1 MSLKTRPT
9 VPIAHDNNP
18 ELRRRRAL
26 VAAVSAGFGLGAIA
40 TSVPFMASLAPS
52 ARARAAGGP
61 VEADLSDLAPGGLKT
76 IEWQQKPVWIV
87 RRTPE
92 MLSRLQQHRG
102 ELRDPDSEIAQQP
115 AYSRND
121 ARSIK
126 PEYFVAVGLCTHL
139 QCIPGFHP
147 EIGGTLGMNWE
158 GGFYCPCHG
167 SRFDLAGRV
176 FKGVPAP
183 TNLVIP
189 LHRYVSDTT
198 LMVGEDAGA

>member
-1 MSLKTRPT
+1 MHDAPA
-9 VPIAHDNNP
+9 VPIANDNGP
-18 ELRRRRAL
+18 EVMYRRTL
-26 VAAVSAGFGLGAIA
+26 VAAVSAGFGLVAIA
-40 TSVPFMASLAPS
+40 TSVPFIGSLAPS

-61 VEADLSDLAPGGLKT
+61 VEADISDLAPGALKT

-87 RRTPE
+87 RRTSE
-92 MLSRLQQHRG
+92 MLARLQHHRS
-102 ELRDPDSEIAQQP
+102 ELSDPDSKVARQP
-115 AYSRND
+115 VYSRND

-126 PEYFVAVGLCTHL
+126 PEFFVAVGLCTHL
-139 QCIPGFHP
+139 QCIPGFRP
-147 EIGGTLGMNWE
+147 ETGGTLGMDWD

-189 LHRYVSDTT
+189 LHRYVSDTK
-198 LMVGEDAGA
+198 LIVGEDKSA